1 MPQGC
6 SSSYNVAKEE
16 WDRFAKNCLPRQI
29 RGILEF
35 AEAEIVMPPGGP
47 NAGERFRARK
57 QPFAAMFLRE
67 IEKAERGEV
76 PWTDFMWTGCTQS
89 GKTTLALI
97 VLMYFLFELEE
108 NVIFGIPTI
117 KLSGKK
123 FTRDIKPIIMASRYA
138 KLMPIRGAGAK
149 GGTNL
154 SAVYFRNGTS
164 LTFMAA
170 GGGREERSGDTTR
183 CLIVTEAD
191 SFSEQDEQGGE
202 GRKIDQL
209 IARTHSHG
217 HRRRVFTECTVTTE
231 ENYIWD
237 TYKHKSS
244 ESVIVSQCPSCAVWI
259 RPEREHF
266 VGWQEAQS
274 QIEAGK
280 CARWMCPACGILLSE
295 EQRQE
300 MVSGSRLIHKG
311 QVIGSDGAVSG
322 PIPDTR
328 TLGFRWNAWDNRLA
342 WTTAFIGETEY
353 NASKAE
359 DSESAGITMDQFH
372 WCKPRKSSESAAIK
386 LDSGLVR
393 KKKLE
398 KLTRGLVPA
407 DTQLLVLGSDVGKR
421 LCYWTLMAQRAN
433 GSLHVVDYGC
443 EITPDDKLPPER
455 SIPLMLAALRD
466 KVEDGWPIQ
475 GEPGMFVPDVV
486 GFDSGYEQDVVFA
499 CVREFGSRYRSVR
512 GQGFA
517 QGQKGEDTSYHEP
530 KKTNANLRAVG
541 EGFYVEWLPE
551 KMVEQ
556 NYLSADYFKTKLHES
571 IIIPH
576 DQPGAFTMFSASE
589 ADHHSFSNHLTAEQ
603 MKELT
608 EFRDGQW
615 IVRRVWRKVKT
626 ANHWLDSTSYSVM
639 LLSLAKLLN
648 SVEQTSSVVVSDK
661 FHDDDGRPL
670 LVAARV

>member
-1 MPQGC
+1 
-6 SSSYNVAKEE
+6 
-16 WDRFAKNCLPRQI
+16 
-29 RGILEF
+29 
-35 AEAEIVMPPGGP
+35 MPPGGP
-47 NAGERFRARK
+47 NAGERFRCRK
-57 QPFAAMFLRE
+57 QPFAALFLKQ
-67 IEKAERGEV
+67 IEAAENGQA
-76 PWTDFMWTGCTQS
+76 PWTDFLWTGCTQS

-123 FTRDIKPIIMASRYA
+123 FTRDVKPIIMSSRYA
-138 KLMPIRGAGAK
+138 HLMPQRGPGSH
-149 GGTNL
+149 GGTNIA
-154 SAVYFRNGTS
+154 AVYFRNGTS
-164 LTFMAA
+164 LTFMAS

-237 TYKHKSS
+237 TYTNKSS
-244 ESVIVSQCPSCAVWI
+244 KSSIVSQCPHCRTWI

-266 VGWQEAQS
+266 IGWQEAKS
-274 QIEAGK
+274 QIEAGQL
-280 CARWMCPACGILLSE
+280 ARWMCSACGVLLGE
-295 EQRQE
+295 KERQE
-300 MVSGSRLIHKG
+300 MVSGSRLIHNG
-311 QVIGSDGAVSG
+311 QAIDADGVVSG
-322 PIPDTR
+322 PLPATR
-328 TLGFRWNAWDNRLA
+328 TLGFRWNAWDNRLS
-342 WTTAFIGETEY
+342 WTTAFLGETEY
-353 NASKAE
+353 DASKAE

-372 WCKPRKSSESAAIK
+372 WAKPRKSSESSAIK
-386 LDSGLVR
+386 LDSSLVR
-393 KKKLE
+393 RKKVE

-407 DTQLLVLGSDVGKR
+407 DTVLLVLGSDVGKR
-421 LCYWTLMAQRAN
+421 LCYWTIMAQRAS
-433 GSLHVVDYGC
+433 GSIHVVDYGC

-455 SIPLMLAALRD
+455 SIPLMLSAVRD
-466 KVEDGWPIQ
+466 KVEEGWPVQ
-475 GEPGMFVPDVV
+475 SEPGMFVPDLV
-486 GFDSGYEQDVVFA
+486 GFDSGYEQDIVFA

-517 QGQKGEDTSYHEP
+517 QGGRGEDTSYHEP

-556 NYLSADYFKTKLHES
+556 NYLSADHFKTKLHEAVV
-571 IIIPH
+571 IPH
-576 DQPGAFTMFSASE
+576 DQPGAFTMFDASE
-589 ADHHSFSNHLTAEQ
+589 SDHQSFSNHLTAEQ
-603 MKELT
+603 MKEVS
-608 EFRDGQW
+608 EFKDGTW
-615 IVRRVWRKVKT
+615 SIRKVWRKVKS

-639 LLSLAKLLN
+639 LLSLAKLLQQN
-648 SVEQTSSVVVSDK
+648 EPAATSVVLSER
-661 FHDDDGRPL
+661 FNDDDGRPL
-670 LVAARV
+670 LAVARV

>member
-1 MPQGC
+1 M
-6 SSSYNVAKEE
+6 
-16 WDRFAKNCLPRQI
+16 
-29 RGILEF
+29 
-35 AEAEIVMPPGGP
+35 MPPGGP
-47 NAGERFRARK
+47 NAGERFRGRK
-57 QPFAAMFLRE
+57 QPFAAMFLKQ
-67 IEKAERGEV
+67 IEAAERGEV

-89 GKTTLALI
+89 GKTTIALI

-138 KLMPIRGAGAK
+138 SLMPLRGPGSH
-149 GGTNL
+149 GGTNIA
-154 SAVYFRNGTS
+154 AVYFRNGTS
-164 LTFMAA
+164 LTFMAS

-237 TYKHKSS
+237 TYKNKSS
-244 ESVIVSQCPSCAVWI
+244 ESVIVSQCPHCLAWI

-266 VGWQEAQS
+266 IGWQEAKS
-274 QIEAGK
+274 QIEAGRL
-280 CARWMCPACGILLSE
+280 ARWLCSSCGVLLDE
-295 EQRQE
+295 DHRQA
-300 MVSGSRLIHKG
+300 MVSGSKLIHKG
-311 QVIGSDGAVSG
+311 QTIDAEGVISG

-328 TLGFRWNAWDNRLA
+328 TLGFRWNAWDNRLS
-342 WTTAFIGETEY
+342 WTTAFLGETEY
-353 NASKAE
+353 DASKAE

-372 WCKPRKSSESAAIK
+372 WAKPRKSSESASIK
-386 LDSGLVR
+386 LDSALVR
-393 KKKLE
+393 RKKVE

-407 DTQLLVLGSDVGKR
+407 DTVLLVLGSDVGKR
-421 LCYWTLMAQRAN
+421 LCYWTLMAQRSS

-455 SIPLMLAALRD
+455 SIPLMLAAVRD
-466 KVEDGWPIQ
+466 KAEDGWPIQ
-475 GEPGMFVPDVV
+475 GEPGSFVPDVI

-517 QGQKGEDTSYHEP
+517 QGHHGEDTKYHEP
-530 KKTNANLRAVG
+530 KKTNANIRAVG

-551 KMVEQ
+551 KLVEQ
-556 NYLSADYFKTKLHES
+556 NYLSADHFKTKLHES

-576 DQPGAFTMFSASE
+576 DQPGAFTMFDASE
-589 ADHHSFSNHLTAEQ
+589 ADHQSFSNHLTAEQ
-603 MKELT
+603 FKEVT
-608 EFRDGQW
+608 EFRDGEW
-615 IVRRVWRKVKT
+615 IVRKVWRKVKT
-626 ANHWLDSTSYSVM
+626 ANHWLDSTSYAVM
-639 LLSLAKLLN
+639 LLSLAKMMN
-648 SVEQTSSVVVSDK
+648 APTQAANVVLSEK
-661 FHDDDGRPL
+661 FVDSDGRPL
-670 LVAARV
+670 LIAARV